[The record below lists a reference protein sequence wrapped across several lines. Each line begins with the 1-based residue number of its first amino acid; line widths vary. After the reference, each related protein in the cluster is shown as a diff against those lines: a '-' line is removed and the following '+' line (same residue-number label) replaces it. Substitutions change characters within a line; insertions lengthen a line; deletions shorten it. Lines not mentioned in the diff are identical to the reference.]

1 MTPRSVPLSLGHF
14 GTFLRLARS
23 TGEDTP
29 GTPVLPLGTLATRW
43 RAPRLVLVDASA
55 LHPVPRSPSVTP
67 ASPGGGSCLDRRGR
81 PPPTCRV
88 FSLRGPEEP
97 RNGPR
102 GPGSS
107 RDRPIRAG
115 ASPSVPE
122 PVDPSPSPRAGR
134 DARGRRMGTRA
145 YQKDD
150 RAPVRARSRPGR
162 GGPAG
167 DRHGLRARGR
177 GRSTWSAARPLPTV
191 RAPPTLL
198 AGGGSTR
205 CPSLAARGV
214 RAVEREED
222 RGPPGEGGRE
232 VPGGGESP
240 EVEGARVPGE
250 DDRGEGGDL
259 GPGGPRLCAL

>member
-1 MTPRSVPLSLGHF
+1 MIR
-14 GTFLRLARS
+14 
-23 TGEDTP
+23 
-29 GTPVLPLGTLATRW
+29 
-43 RAPRLVLVDASA
+43 A
-55 LHPVPRSPSVTP
+55 LHPCLPLSV
-67 ASPGGGSCLDRRGR
+67 SLSQGS
-81 PPPTCRV
+81 
-88 FSLRGPEEP
+88 EEP

-107 RDRPIRAG
+107 RLRPIRAG
-115 ASPSVPE
+115 ASRSVPE
-122 PVDPSPSPRAGR
+122 PVDPSPSPRGER
-134 DARGRRMGTRA
+134 RGRGAMGTR
-145 YQKDD
+145 
-150 RAPVRARSRPGR
+150 RVSESHPTPVRARSRPGR